1 MMGGNIKQEGK
12 IMITRRKARENAFI
26 AVFEAGF
33 SSNDI
38 QEILALTQEVPEYE
52 EYALDSFAI
61 GLINNY
67 YNHAEE
73 VNDIIQSKL
82 KNWSQSRISRVSG
95 AVLRLSVAEM
105 LYSEDKDMDSII
117 INEAVEICKKFAGDG
132 DYQFVNGVLGAIA
145 KDKAENK
152 IK

>member
-1 MMGGNIKQEGK
+1 
-12 IMITRRKARENAFI
+12 MITRRKARENAFI

-38 QEILALTQEVPEYE
+38 EEILSLTQEVPEYE
-52 EYALDSFAI
+52 EYRLDEFAI

-67 YNHAEE
+67 YNNAEE
-73 VNDIIQSKL
+73 VNEIIQSKL
-82 KNWSQSRISRVSG
+82 KNWSQSRISRVAS

-105 LYSEDKDMDSII
+105 MFSQEKDMDSVI
-117 INEAVEICKKFAGDG
+117 INEAVEICKRFAGDN

-145 KDKAENK
+145 KDKAE
-152 IK
+152 

>member
-1 MMGGNIKQEGK
+1 MM
-12 IMITRRKARENAFI
+12 TRRKARENAFI

-38 QEILALTQEVPEYE
+38 QDILSLTQEVPEYE
-52 EYALDSFAI
+52 EYRLDEFAI

-73 VNDIIQSKL
+73 VNEIIQSKL
-82 KNWSQSRISRVSG
+82 KNWSQSRISRVAS

-105 LYSEDKDMDSII
+105 MFSAEKDMDSVI
-117 INEAVEICKKFAGDG
+117 INEAVEICKRFAGDN
-132 DYQFVNGVLGAIA
+132 DYQFVNGVLGAVA
-145 KDKAENK
+145 KDKAEK
-152 IK
+152 

>member
-1 MMGGNIKQEGK
+1 M
-12 IMITRRKARENAFI
+12 TRRKARENAFI

-52 EYALDSFAI
+52 EYTLDEFAMS
-61 GLINNY
+61 LITNY
-67 YNHAEE
+67 YNNAEA

-82 KNWSQSRISRVSG
+82 KNWSQSRISRVAS

-105 LYSEDKDMDSII
+105 LYSEEKDIDSIV
-117 INEAVEICKKFAGDG
+117 INEAVEICKKFAGDN
-132 DYQFVNGVLGAIA
+132 DYQFVNGVLGAVA
-145 KDKAENK
+145 KDKEEK
-152 IK
+152 LL

>member
-1 MMGGNIKQEGK
+1 MM
-12 IMITRRKARENAFI
+12 TRRKARENAFI

-38 QEILALTQEVPEYE
+38 QEILSLTQEVPEYE
-52 EYALDSFAI
+52 EYRLDEFAI
-61 GLINNY
+61 SLLNNY
-67 YNHAEE
+67 YNNAEE

-82 KNWSQSRISRVSG
+82 QNWSQSRISRVAS

-105 LYSEDKDMDSII
+105 LFSMEKDMDSVI
-117 INEAVEICKKFAGDG
+117 INEAVEICKRFAGDN

-145 KDKAENK
+145 KDKIEK
-152 IK
+152 

>member
-1 MMGGNIKQEGK
+1 MM
-12 IMITRRKARENAFI
+12 TRRKARENAFI

-38 QEILALTQEVPEYE
+38 QDILSLTQEVPEYE
-52 EYALDSFAI
+52 EYRLDEFAI

-73 VNDIIQSKL
+73 VNELIQSKL
-82 KNWSQSRISRVSG
+82 KNWSQSRISRVAS

-105 LYSEDKDMDSII
+105 MYSAEKDMDSVI
-117 INEAVEICKKFAGDG
+117 INEAVEICKRFAGDN
-132 DYQFVNGVLGAIA
+132 DYQFVNGVLGAVA
-145 KDKAENK
+145 KDKAEK
-152 IK
+152 

>member
-1 MMGGNIKQEGK
+1 MM
-12 IMITRRKARENAFI
+12 TRRKARENAFI

-38 QEILALTQEVPEYE
+38 QEILSLTQEVPEYE
-52 EYALDSFAI
+52 EYRLDDFAI

-67 YNHAEE
+67 YNNAEQ

-82 KNWSQSRISRVSG
+82 KNWSQSRISRVAS

-105 LYSEDKDMDSII
+105 LFSDEKDMDSVI
-117 INEAVEICKKFAGDG
+117 INEAVEICKRFAGDN
-132 DYQFVNGVLGAIA
+132 DYQFVNGVLGAVA
-145 KDKAENK
+145 KDKAEK
-152 IK
+152 

>member
-1 MMGGNIKQEGK
+1 MM
-12 IMITRRKARENAFI
+12 TRRKARENAFI

-38 QEILALTQEVPEYE
+38 QEILSLTQEVPEYE
-52 EYALDSFAI
+52 DYRLDEFAI
-61 GLINNY
+61 SLINNY

-82 KNWSQSRISRVSG
+82 KNWSQSRISRVAS

-105 LYSEDKDMDSII
+105 LFSAESDMDSII
-117 INEAVEICKKFAGDG
+117 INEAVEICKRFAGDN

-145 KDKAENK
+145 KTINE
-152 IK
+152 

>member
-1 MMGGNIKQEGK
+1 MM
-12 IMITRRKARENAFI
+12 TRRKARENAFI

-52 EYALDSFAI
+52 EYMLDDFAMS
-61 GLINNY
+61 LINNY
-67 YNHAEE
+67 YSNAEK

-82 KNWSQSRISRVSG
+82 KNWSQSRISRVAS

-105 LYSEDKDMDSII
+105 LFSDEKDMDSII
-117 INEAVEICKKFAGDG
+117 INEAVEMCKKFAGDN

-145 KDKAENK
+145 KDKEEK
-152 IK
+152 LL

>member
-1 MMGGNIKQEGK
+1 MM
-12 IMITRRKARENAFI
+12 TRRKARENAFI

-38 QEILALTQEVPEYE
+38 EEILSLTQEVPEYE
-52 EYALDSFAI
+52 EYRLDDFAI

-67 YNHAEE
+67 YNNAEQ

-82 KNWSQSRISRVSG
+82 KNWSQSRISRVAS

-105 LYSEDKDMDSII
+105 LFSDEKDMDSVI
-117 INEAVEICKKFAGDG
+117 INEAVEICKRFAGDN
-132 DYQFVNGVLGAIA
+132 DYQFVNGVLGAVA
-145 KDKAENK
+145 KDKAEK
-152 IK
+152 

>member
-1 MMGGNIKQEGK
+1 MM
-12 IMITRRKARENAFI
+12 TRRKARENAFI

-38 QEILALTQEVPEYE
+38 QEILSLTQEVPEYE
-52 EYALDSFAI
+52 EYRLDEFAI

-73 VNDIIQSKL
+73 VNELIQSKL
-82 KNWSQSRISRVSG
+82 KNWSQSRISRVAS

-105 LYSEDKDMDSII
+105 MYSAEKDMDSVI
-117 INEAVEICKKFAGDG
+117 INEAVEICKRFAGDN
-132 DYQFVNGVLGAIA
+132 DYQFVNGVLGAVA
-145 KDKAENK
+145 KDKAEK
-152 IK
+152 

>member
-1 MMGGNIKQEGK
+1 MM
-12 IMITRRKARENAFI
+12 TRRKARENAFI

-52 EYALDSFAI
+52 EYMLDDFAMS
-61 GLINNY
+61 LINNY
-67 YNHAEE
+67 YSNAEK

-82 KNWSQSRISRVSG
+82 KNWSQSRISRVAS

-105 LYSEDKDMDSII
+105 IFSDEKDMDSII
-117 INEAVEICKKFAGDG
+117 INEAVEMCKKFAGDN
-132 DYQFVNGVLGAIA
+132 DYQFVNGVLGAVA
-145 KDKAENK
+145 KDKEEK
-152 IK
+152 LL

>member
-1 MMGGNIKQEGK
+1 M
-12 IMITRRKARENAFI
+12 TRRKARENAFI

-38 QEILALTQEVPEYE
+38 QEILALTQEVPEYG
-52 EYALDSFAI
+52 EYMLDDFAMS
-61 GLINNY
+61 LINNY
-67 YNHAEE
+67 YNNAED

-82 KNWSQSRISRVSG
+82 KNWSQSRISRVAS

-105 LYSEDKDMDSII
+105 LFSEEKDMDSIV
-117 INEAVEICKKFAGDG
+117 INEAVEMCKKFAGDN

-145 KDKAENK
+145 KDKEEK
-152 IK
+152 LL

>member
-1 MMGGNIKQEGK
+1 MM
-12 IMITRRKARENAFI
+12 TRRKARENAFI

-52 EYALDSFAI
+52 EYMLDDFAMS
-61 GLINNY
+61 LINNY
-67 YNHAEE
+67 YSNAEK

-82 KNWSQSRISRVSG
+82 KNWSQSRISRVAS

-105 LYSEDKDMDSII
+105 LFSDEKDMDSII
-117 INEAVEICKKFAGDG
+117 INEAVDMCKKFAGDN
-132 DYQFVNGVLGAIA
+132 DYQFVNGVLGAVA
-145 KDKAENK
+145 KDKEEK
-152 IK
+152 LL

>member
-1 MMGGNIKQEGK
+1 MM
-12 IMITRRKARENAFI
+12 TRRKARENAFI

-52 EYALDSFAI
+52 EYMLDEFAI
-61 GLINNY
+61 SLINNY
-67 YNHAEE
+67 YNNAEA

-82 KNWSQSRISRVSG
+82 KNWSQSRISRVAS

-105 LYSEDKDMDSII
+105 MFSSETDMDSVI
-117 INEAVEICKKFAGDG
+117 INEAVEICKKFAGDS
-132 DYQFVNGVLGAIA
+132 DYQFVNGVLGAVA
-145 KDKAENK
+145 KDKEAK
-152 IK
+152 AL

>member
-1 MMGGNIKQEGK
+1 MM
-12 IMITRRKARENAFI
+12 TRRKARENAFI

-52 EYALDSFAI
+52 EYMLDDFAMS
-61 GLINNY
+61 LINNY
-67 YNHAEE
+67 YSNAEK

-82 KNWSQSRISRVSG
+82 KNWSQSRISRVAS

-105 LYSEDKDMDSII
+105 LFSNEKDMDSII
-117 INEAVEICKKFAGDG
+117 INEAVEMCKKFAGDN
-132 DYQFVNGVLGAIA
+132 DYQFVNGVLGAVA
-145 KDKAENK
+145 KDKEEK
-152 IK
+152 LL

>member
-1 MMGGNIKQEGK
+1 MM
-12 IMITRRKARENAFI
+12 TRRKARENAFI

-38 QEILALTQEVPEYE
+38 QEILSLTQEVPEYE
-52 EYALDSFAI
+52 DYRLDEFAI
-61 GLINNY
+61 SLINNY

-82 KNWSQSRISRVSG
+82 KNWSQSRISRVAS

-105 LYSEDKDMDSII
+105 LFSAESDMDSII
-117 INEAVEICKKFAGDG
+117 INEAVEICKRFAGDN
-132 DYQFVNGVLGAIA
+132 DYQFVNGVLGAVA
-145 KDKAENK
+145 KDKAE
-152 IK
+152 